1 MQPKLRVRYLLP
13 GLLVGGVAVVG
24 LLTSGATAS
33 QAATPPTTAP
43 ATTAPSSAAP
53 VASPSAAKVALK
65 SATSAASNTIT
76 YHLPPSSYIAPGQTL
91 FELNC
96 SSCHGA
102 DASGTDRAPNLQG
115 LGPATVDFW
124 VSTGRMPLAVATQQP
139 VQKPARFNRTQ
150 TLQIVAFVN
159 SLAPAAPDYPSGIP
173 SVNLSAGNLV
183 EGNSLFVLNCAGCHT
198 ITGAGDALSAGYFAP
213 SLHKIYP
220 RQIAEAIR
228 TGPTQM
234 PHFGPRNLTD
244 QQVADIV
251 KYVTTSIQ
259 HPANH
264 GGLGLGGI
272 GPVAEGFIGLLFGVG
287 GIMLVAFWLGD
298 RK

>member
-1 MQPKLRVRYLLP
+1 MEAKLRVRYLLP
-13 GLLVGGVAVVG
+13 GLLVAGVAVIG
-24 LLTSGATAS
+24 LLTSGA
-33 QAATPPTTAP
+33 
-43 ATTAPSSAAP
+43 APSSF
-53 VASPSAAKVALK
+53 
-65 SATSAASNTIT
+65 
-76 YHLPPSSYIAPGQTL
+76 IAPGQSL

-102 DASGTDRAPNLQG
+102 DATGTSRGPNLQG

-124 VSTGRMPLAVATQQP
+124 VSTGRMPLAVATTQP
-139 VQKPARFNRTQ
+139 VQKPPRFDRNQ

-159 SLAPAAPDYPSGIP
+159 SLAPAAPDYPAGIP
-173 SVNLSAGNLV
+173 SVNVAAGNLA

-198 ITGAGDALSAGYFAP
+198 ITGAGDALSNGFYAP

-220 RQIAEAIR
+220 RQIAEAVR

-234 PHFGPRNLTD
+234 PHFGPGNLSN
-244 QQVADIV
+244 QQVTDIIRF
-251 KYVTTSIQ
+251 VTESIQ
-259 HPANH
+259 HPANQ

-272 GPVAEGFIGLLFGVG
+272 GPVAEGFIGLLIGVG
-287 GIMLVAFWLGD
+287 GLMLVAFWLGD

>member
-1 MQPKLRVRYLLP
+1 MRATLRTRYLLP
-13 GLLVGGVAVVG
+13 GLLVAGVAVIG
-24 LLTSGATAS
+24 LLTSGASPS
-33 QAATPPTTAP
+33 QAATPPAK
-43 ATTAPSSAAP
+43 SA
-53 VASPSAAKVALK
+53 SKSAE
-65 SATSAASNTIT
+65 SATSSPIT
-76 YHLPPSSYIAPGQTL
+76 YRRPPSSYVAPGQAL

-96 SSCHGA
+96 SSCHGV
-102 DASGTDRAPNLQG
+102 DASGTDKAPNLQG

-124 VSTGRMPLAVATQQP
+124 VSTGRMPLAVATVQP
-139 VQKPARFNRTQ
+139 VQKPPRFDRKQ
-150 TLQIVAFVN
+150 TLQIVAFVT
-159 SLAPAAPDYPSGIP
+159 SLAPTAHDYPSGIP
-173 SVNLSAGNLV
+173 DVDLAAGNLV
-183 EGNSLFVLNCAGCHT
+183 EGNTLFVLNCAGCHT
-198 ITGAGDALSAGYFAP
+198 ITGAGDALANGFFAP

-234 PHFGPRNLTD
+234 PHFGPGNLSD
-244 QQVADIV
+244 QQVTDIV
-251 KYVTTSIQ
+251 KYVSGTIQ
-259 HPANH
+259 HPANQ

>member
-1 MQPKLRVRYLLP
+1 MRVPLRGRYLLP
-13 GLLVGGVAVVG
+13 GLLVAGVAVVG
-24 LLTSGATAS
+24 LLTAGAGPS
-33 QAATPPTTAP
+33 QASTTGSG
-43 ATTAPSSAAP
+43 TG
-53 VASPSAAKVALK
+53 AAKTV
-65 SATSAASNTIT
+65 SSPMTGPIT
-76 YHLPPSSYIAPGQTL
+76 YHVPPASYIAPGETL
-91 FELNC
+91 FEQNC

-124 VSTGRMPLAVATQQP
+124 VSTGRMPLTDPTKQP
-139 VQKPARFNRTQ
+139 EQKPDRFSRKE

-173 SVNLSAGNLV
+173 SVDVSAGDLA

-198 ITGAGDALSAGYFAP
+198 ITGAGDALSNGFYAP
-213 SLHKIYP
+213 SLHRIDA
-220 RQIAEAIR
+220 RQIVEAVR

-234 PHFGPRNLTD
+234 PHFGPRNLTN

-251 KYVTTSIQ
+251 AYVTGPIQ
-259 HPANH
+259 HPDNH

-272 GPVAEGFIGLLFGVG
+272 GPVAEGFVGLLFGVG
-287 GIMLVAFWLGD
+287 ALMLVAFWLGD
-298 RK
+298 RR